1 MDYLKNL
8 IQKLIPANIAG
19 ILGVIGTLIPLVR
32 ELVMIGLRIADVIMT
47 VFAKPDV
54 IDPII
59 VKVGNI
65 FDTIQGGWDKIKDF
79 FLQKVV

>member
-32 ELVMIGLRIADVIMT
+32 ELVMVGLRIADVIMT